1 MKEHQQRIE
10 AHQNN
15 NKVKSNT
22 NKPKKHSHYDT
33 NTNTSSISLHSAAP
47 SLECY
52 VFIRNYVI
60 VLNKIG
66 QPKQNRNP
74 KGNKK
79 TSLKTLVVTKPQT
92 KRSDFHCLTK
102 ESLVFEKCFP
112 V

>member
-15 NKVKSNT
+15 DNKVKSNT

-33 NTNTSSISLHSAAP
+33 KTNTNTISISLHSAAP

-79 TSLKTLVVTKPQT
+79 NFLKDFGSNKTTNKTK
-92 KRSDFHCLTK
+92 
-102 ESLVFEKCFP
+102 
-112 V
+112 